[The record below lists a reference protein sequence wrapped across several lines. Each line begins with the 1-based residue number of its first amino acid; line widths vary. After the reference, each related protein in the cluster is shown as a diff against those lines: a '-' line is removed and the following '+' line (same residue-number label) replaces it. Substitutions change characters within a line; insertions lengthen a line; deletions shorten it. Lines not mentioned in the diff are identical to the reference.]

1 MAMLEKSPLSV
12 KSDLLYL
19 QWSQVVKEQQAR
31 LSPSR
36 EDAPVLNKH
45 TSVFKK
51 KSSEVIASEEQPPE
65 TIGCLISDTRHKVC
79 VQNVSCAGRALRNA
93 FLSNGQENWKA
104 HVKLARIIKRSFIGQ
119 ELAQWLTEQC
129 VFVGNRNAAARV
141 WNVLLELGILLSV
154 ERLAEF
160 EDSEA
165 LYQFSFEE
173 CEAQSC
179 EFRNQTQWQSGV
191 NLLLRVAS
199 QTQLCVATPKP
210 SEGEQ
215 KKCSLAC
222 SAVDVVQMRAL
233 ERLTSKVQNELTAAL
248 ARKGRCKSMIEDTVP
263 EHSVELPPSTVS
275 SNEQKQGPGTRLC
288 NREDMSRMEMVQ
300 QLAKDGCRLLHNP
313 LKPTE
318 RPAEYKRHLSTTS
331 NSQTPNST
339 MAKTKELSKDT
350 RNKIVDLH
358 QAGKTESAIAR
369 ALKIKRGWVFQH
381 DNDPKHTARATK
393 EWLRK
398 KHFKVLE
405 WPSQSPDLNPIENLW
420 RELKIRV
427 AQRQPQNITALEEI
441 CMEEWAKLPAT
452 PLRDA
457 AVRVCARERSREM
470 LLLQRTTSEQAP
482 SSSSSSSPSSL
493 ARRVMLAALVEQE
506 EDEDEDGGSESSS
519 SGDRVT
525 IPTFDVPYF
534 RYIDEE
540 GTEDEEWCSSSRSLS
555 SIEEEDSSDSSL
567 SHRYASVPASPE
579 KVLEH
584 LLSHLTLDEDSGSPQ
599 ARETESL
606 LDDFLLTYPVFMS
619 TSDLCQALLG
629 QYPFLIDI
637 WQMLLCRVTYRSA
650 FKSLSCSDALTALLS
665 TYCLK
670 RGRTKNEVKETL
682 LRKRKV
688 LHLLSQWIALC
699 RDTLQEGEHTKV
711 FMKMLYRYVL
721 DDLYEFPTLENEVK
735 ELQKLLRMQRR
746 HTVDEYSPQRK
757 NKALFHQLSLKETWQ
772 PTRTA
777 QRQNKEALCHVYVTV
792 DSYVSVRTHSEVTVQ
807 ELLAAVAER
816 LECAEDDLVLV
827 AVNYSRGKE
836 LLQPQQCVYSDSLGA
851 VSRLCV
857 CRRDLTE
864 ITHLVTDNGQMQQ
877 PAVRMLSMNT
887 WDIAVALTN
896 CDWTL
901 FRNLQEQELVYF
913 TLSRDSCSGH
923 TAALELLLQR
933 CNEVQQWVMTE
944 VLLCPTLCKRVQLFK
959 KFIKIAA
966 HCKAQRNLNS
976 FFAIIMGLNTPAVS
990 RLTQTWEKV
999 PGKFKK
1005 LFSELESLTDP
1016 SFNHKAYR
1024 DAFKKMKSPKI
1035 PFLPLLLKDITFIHE
1050 GNKTFLDNLV
1060 NFEKLRMMA
1069 DMVRVI
1075 KHCQTDHMG
1084 NMLTQK
1090 ESPDVKAYIN
1100 YLHIIDNQQTLF
1112 ELSHRLETKV

>member
-19 QWSQVVKEQQAR
+19 RWNQVVKEQQAR
-31 LSPSR
+31 LSPSK
-36 EDAPVLNKH
+36 EDSPVFNKH
-45 TSVFKK
+45 TSVFRK
-51 KSSEVIASEEQPPE
+51 KSSEV
-65 TIGCLISDTRHKVC
+65 VC

-119 ELAQWLTEQC
+119 ELVQWLTEQQC

-160 EDSEA
+160 EDSET

-179 EFRNQTQWQSGV
+179 EFRNQTQWQNGV
-191 NLLLRVAS
+191 NLLLQVAP
-199 QTQLCVATPKP
+199 QTPLRVATPKP

-215 KKCSLAC
+215 KKHSLAC
-222 SAVDVVQMRAL
+222 SPVDVVQMRAL

-263 EHSVELPPSTVS
+263 EHSVDLPPSTRS
-275 SNEQKQGPGTRLC
+275 SSEQKQGPGTGLR

-300 QLAKDGCRLLHNP
+300 RLAKDGCRLLHSP

-318 RPAEYKRHLSTTS
+318 RPAE
-331 NSQTPNST
+331 
-339 MAKTKELSKDT
+339 
-350 RNKIVDLH
+350 
-358 QAGKTESAIAR
+358 
-369 ALKIKRGWVFQH
+369 
-381 DNDPKHTARATK
+381 
-393 EWLRK
+393 
-398 KHFKVLE
+398 
-405 WPSQSPDLNPIENLW
+405 
-420 RELKIRV
+420 
-427 AQRQPQNITALEEI
+427 
-441 CMEEWAKLPAT
+441 
-452 PLRDA
+452 PLGDA
-457 AVRVCARERSREM
+457 AVRVCVRERSREM
-470 LLLQRTTSEQAP
+470 LLLQRTTSEQVP

-493 ARRVMLAALVEQE
+493 AR
-506 EDEDEDGGSESSS
+506 
-519 SGDRVT
+519 
-525 IPTFDVPYF
+525 
-534 RYIDEE
+534 
-540 GTEDEEWCSSSRSLS
+540 
-555 SIEEEDSSDSSL
+555 
-567 SHRYASVPASPE
+567 RYASVPASPE

-584 LLSHLTLDEDSGSPQ
+584 LLSHLTLDEDNGSPQ

-629 QYPFLIDI
+629 H
-637 WQMLLCRVTYRSA
+637 
-650 FKSLSCSDALTALLS
+650 
-665 TYCLK
+665 YCLK
-670 RGRTKNEVKETL
+670 RGRTKNEAKETL

-688 LHLLSQWIALC
+688 LHLLSQWITLC
-699 RDTLQEGEHTKV
+699 RDTLQDGEHTKV

-777 QRQNKEALCHVYVTV
+777 QRQNKEVLCHVYVTM

-816 LECAEDDLVLV
+816 LECAEDDMVLV

-857 CRRDLTE
+857 CRRDLPE
-864 ITHLVTDNGQMQQ
+864 ITNLVTDNGQMQQ

-896 CDWTL
+896 CDWSF

-1024 DAFKKMKSPKI
+1024 DAFKKMKCPKI

-1060 NFEKLRMMA
+1060 NFEKLHMMA

-1075 KHCQTDHMG
+1075 RHCQTDHMG
-1084 NMLTQK
+1084 HMLTQK

>member
-12 KSDLLYL
+12 KSDLVYL
-19 QWSQVVKEQQAR
+19 RWNEVVKEQQAR

-36 EDAPVLNKH
+36 EDAPVLNKP
-45 TSVFKK
+45 TPLFRK
-51 KSSEVIASEEQPPE
+51 KSSELIASEEQPPE
-65 TIGCLISDTRHKVC
+65 TISCLVSDTRHKVC
-79 VQNVSCAGRALRNA
+79 VQNVTCAGHALRNA
-93 FLSNGQENWKA
+93 FLSNGQEIWKA

-119 ELAQWLTEQC
+119 ELVQWLTEQC
-129 VFVGNRNAAARV
+129 VFVKNRNAAVRV
-141 WNVLLELGILLSV
+141 WNVLLKLGILLSV
-154 ERLAEF
+154 ERQAVF
-160 EDSEA
+160 EDSEM

-179 EFRNQTQWQSGV
+179 EFRNQHQWRNAV
-191 NLLLRVAS
+191 NLLLRVAPN
-199 QTQLCVATPKP
+199 TQLHVATPKP
-210 SEGEQ
+210 CEGDH
-215 KKCSLAC
+215 KKSSPAC
-222 SAVDVVQMRAL
+222 SPIDVVQMRAL
-233 ERLTSKVQNELTAAL
+233 EHLTSKVQNELTAAL

-263 EHSVELPPSTVS
+263 AQSVDLPPCTLF
-275 SNEQKQGPGTRLC
+275 SNEQKGPGTGLH
-288 NREDMSRMEMVQ
+288 NREDMSRREMVQ
-300 QLAKDGCRLLHNP
+300 RLAKDGCRLLHSP

-318 RPAEYKRHLSTTS
+318 RPAEPLG
-331 NSQTPNST
+331 
-339 MAKTKELSKDT
+339 DT
-350 RNKIVDLH
+350 
-358 QAGKTESAIAR
+358 
-369 ALKIKRGWVFQH
+369 
-381 DNDPKHTARATK
+381 
-393 EWLRK
+393 
-398 KHFKVLE
+398 
-405 WPSQSPDLNPIENLW
+405 
-420 RELKIRV
+420 
-427 AQRQPQNITALEEI
+427 
-441 CMEEWAKLPAT
+441 
-452 PLRDA
+452 
-457 AVRVCARERSREM
+457 AVHVCVRERSREM

-482 SSSSSSSPSSL
+482 SSSSPSSH
-493 ARRVMLAALVEQE
+493 AR
-506 EDEDEDGGSESSS
+506 
-519 SGDRVT
+519 
-525 IPTFDVPYF
+525 
-534 RYIDEE
+534 
-540 GTEDEEWCSSSRSLS
+540 
-555 SIEEEDSSDSSL
+555 
-567 SHRYASVPASPE
+567 RYASVPASPE

-599 ARETESL
+599 ARETERL

-629 QYPFLIDI
+629 H
-637 WQMLLCRVTYRSA
+637 
-650 FKSLSCSDALTALLS
+650 
-665 TYCLK
+665 YCLK
-670 RGRTKNEVKETL
+670 RGRMKQEGNETL

-688 LHLLSQWIALC
+688 LHVLSQWIALC
-699 RDTLQEGEHTKV
+699 PDTLQEGEHTKL
-711 FMKMLYRYVL
+711 FMKTLYRYVL
-721 DDLYEFPTLENEVK
+721 DDLYEYPTLEKEVK

-746 HTVDEYSPQRK
+746 HTVDDYSSPRK
-757 NKALFHQLSLKETWQ
+757 NKALSHQLSLKETWQ
-772 PTRTA
+772 PTRMA
-777 QRQNKEALCHVYVTV
+777 QRQNKEVLCHVYVTM
-792 DSYVSVRTHSEVTVQ
+792 DSYVSVRTHNEVTAQ
-807 ELLAAVAER
+807 ELLAAIADR
-816 LECAEDDLVLV
+816 LECTEDDMVLV
-827 AVNYSRGKE
+827 AVVYSREKV
-836 LLQPQQCVYSDSLGA
+836 LLQPQQCVYSDSLGT

-864 ITHLVTDNGQMQQ
+864 ITSLITDNGQTQQ
-877 PAVRMLSMNT
+877 PTVRMLSMNT

-896 CDWTL
+896 CDWSL

-923 TAALELLLQR
+923 TVALELLLQR

-944 VLLCPTLCKRVQLFK
+944 VLLCTTLCKRVQLFK

-1060 NFEKLRMMA
+1060 NFEKLHMMA

-1075 KHCQTDHMG
+1075 RHCQTDHMG
-1084 NMLTQK
+1084 TMLIQK